1 MTGPVATR
9 NITPYLQQKLEW
21 KQMDGRT
28 DQQQYL
34 DSYGV
39 VQKGRAGLRN

>member
-1 MTGPVATR
+1 MQKFK
-9 NITPYLQQKLEW
+9 IIDQMIQKLEW